1 MSGMTSRLSV
11 VAMLMFLVAVTGGCT
26 SFAPVPKA
34 DPFPVIV
41 SDRCFWGTL
50 PSHIAFSPESSDVIP
65 ASLKDL
71 RGFVERWKREPGI
84 ITIVYYPTFIQATEA
99 AGDRL
104 MARRVQRIR
113 TFLSA
118 YGIPEDQVRSE
129 SGILQ
134 KTLRLG
140 DRQYVELYDSG
151 FGKACIQGIREEF
164 SAWKT
169 RNCLA
174 SPRKGSEEEC
184 RKIQNL
190 IDYTPY

>member
-1 MSGMTSRLSV
+1 
-11 VAMLMFLVAVTGGCT
+11 MLMFLVVVAGGCT
-26 SFAPVPKA
+26 PFAPVPKA

-50 PSHIAFSPESSDVIP
+50 PGHIAFSPESSNVIP

-71 RGFVERWKREPGI
+71 RGFVERWKQEPGM
-84 ITIVYYPTFIQATEA
+84 ITIVYYPTFMQATES
-99 AGDRL
+99 AGERL
-104 MARRVQRIR
+104 MARRVRMIR
-113 TFLSA
+113 TLLSS

-129 SGILQ
+129 SGVLQ
-134 KTLRLG
+134 KTLRPG
-140 DRQYVELYDSG
+140 DGQYVELYDSG
-151 FGKACIQGIREEF
+151 FGKACIQGIRDEF

-169 RNCLA
+169 RNCLT